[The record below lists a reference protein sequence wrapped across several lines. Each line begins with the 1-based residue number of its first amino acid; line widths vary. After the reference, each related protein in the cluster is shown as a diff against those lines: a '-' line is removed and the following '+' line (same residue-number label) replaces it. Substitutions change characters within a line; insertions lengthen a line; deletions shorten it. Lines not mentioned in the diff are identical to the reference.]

1 MVNWAAVAT
10 VFVLPVS
17 FLWDLVAFWR
27 LQLNFWWRLYLG
39 AGQNNHE
46 DKVRRVQ
53 KQVLSWKEDGGGR
66 KMCSARP
73 SWMSITPITLGYK
86 DRLYRVRLDEMND
99 ILKVDKERMEVTV
112 EPGVTIGFLN
122 RMLVKYGVT
131 LPVVPEL
138 DVLTIGG
145 LVAGGGLESTSH
157 KWGMFHHTC
166 TQYEVVVADGSCVTA
181 NNNNN
186 TELFHAI
193 PMSYGTLGFLTAVT
207 MKIVPYQPY
216 LRLTYHPCYS
226 LRETMEVLEIE
237 TNKDSGNDS
246 VEGIAFSRDT
256 AVIMT
261 GQFVG
266 LDEVEE
272 SKVNRLG
279 LWYKPWFYQH
289 VKTVLYRG
297 EMVEYVPTLHFHQR
311 HNKGCFWL
319 AHLYLPWADGLI
331 ARILTGWLLPLNN
344 QILKFLK
351 EKFEKSQVFQDAQE
365 GRGVI
370 QDFMIPINHL
380 EKAVELTDTI
390 TGIYPLWMVPSRLY
404 QPSLP
409 LEILPKAG
417 DVIFIDLGVYG
428 FSQLPDWPGPDST
441 LRKFEKF
448 TLEHQ
453 GYQGLYAE
461 TLLTLEEF
469 CDMFP
474 HALYKRVRESLQYCE
489 EAFPNTYEK
498 VSRVGRMQV
507 SMDINTKKRS

>member
-1 MVNWAAVAT
+1 MGWAAVVT

-17 FLWDLVAFWR
+17 FVWDLVSFWR
-27 LQLNFWWRLYLG
+27 LQVNFWWRLYFG
-39 AGQNNHE
+39 AGSGSHE
-46 DKVRRVQ
+46 ERVSRVQ
-53 KQVLSWKEDGGGR
+53 KQVQGWREEGRGR

-73 SWMSITPITLGYK
+73 SWMSISPITLGYK
-86 DRLYRVRLDEMND
+86 ERLYRVKLDEMID
-99 ILKVDKERMEVTV
+99 ILKVDKQKMEVTV
-112 EPGVTIGFLN
+112 EPGITIGFLN
-122 RMLVKYGVT
+122 RMMVRYGVT

-166 TQYEVVVADGSCVTA
+166 TKYEIVTADGSCLTA
-181 NNNNN
+181 SEEENRD
-186 TELFHAI
+186 LFHAI
-193 PMSYGTLGFLTAVT
+193 PMSYGTLGFLTSVT
-207 MKIVPYQPY
+207 VKIVPYHPY
-216 LRLTYHPCYS
+216 LRLTYRPCFS
-226 LRETMEVLEIE
+226 LKESMDVLERE
-237 TNKDSGNDS
+237 TNKASENDS

-256 AVIMT
+256 SVIMT
-261 GQFVG
+261 GQFV
-266 LDEVEE
+266 DSDQVES
-272 SKVNRLG
+272 SKLNRIG

-289 VKTVLYRG
+289 VQTFLEKG
-297 EMVEYVPTLHFHQR
+297 EQVEYVPTLHFHQR

-319 AHLYLPWADGLI
+319 AHLYLPWADGLLS
-331 ARILTGWLLPLNN
+331 RILTGWILPLNN
-344 QILKFLK
+344 QLLKFLK
-351 EKFEKSQVFQDAQE
+351 EKFEKTQVFQDAQE
-365 GRGVI
+365 DRGVI
-370 QDFMIPINHL
+370 QDFMIPIHHL
-380 EKAVELTDTI
+380 EKAVQLTDSI

-428 FSQLPDWPGPDST
+428 FSNLPDWPGPDKT

-453 GYQGLYAE
+453 GFQGLYAE
-461 TLLTLEEF
+461 TLLTLDEF

-474 HALYKRVRESLQYCE
+474 HQLYKRVKESLPYCV

-498 VSRVGRMQV
+498 VSRVGRQQV
-507 SMDINTKKRS
+507 SKAMETKKQG